1 MNSEILETTEGAV
14 TEKTN
19 ILTESDTLITNTHTR
34 DTVRSQRKED
44 KKKHRDGNSE
54 KHTQLYQE
62 VWALK
67 NCHVLVDNPHRRMT

>member
-1 MNSEILETTEGAV
+1 MNREILETTEGAV

-19 ILTESDTLITNTHTR
+19 ILTESDSLITNTHTR

-44 KKKHRDGNSE
+44 KKKNRDGNSE

>member
-44 KKKHRDGNSE
+44 KKKNRDGNSE

-62 VWALK
+62 V
-67 NCHVLVDNPHRRMT
+67 

>member
-44 KKKHRDGNSE
+44 KKKNRDGNSE